1 MLYTL
6 LFVVLAL
13 GHFTVSCMVT
23 AHVLL
28 TRRDVRAAIG
38 WIGIAWL
45 SPALGPMLYYAMG
58 INRVSRR
65 ASRLRRRHPPRRSV
79 TRPASPS
86 SDAAEMPP
94 HIVAIARVGT
104 HVARRPLTPGN
115 AIEMLQRGD
124 AAYPAMLRA
133 IAQARHSIAMSYYIF
148 EDDAVGRQ
156 FIDALVAARARGV
169 EIRVLLDGIG
179 AGYLRCPAGNR
190 LVASGIRTARFM
202 HHWLPWRMPFLNM
215 RNHKK
220 IVVVDG
226 ALGFTGGMNIS
237 IDNMWS
243 THPRKPVEDVH
254 FAVRGPVVGQLLQSF
269 AEDWHFTTGE
279 ALEGRPW
286 WPELPPAG
294 PVAARG
300 ISSGPD
306 EDLGKIEAVLAAA
319 VGQAQH
325 RIRIVTP
332 YFLPDE
338 HLLFG
343 IVLATQRGVR
353 VEVVLP
359 ERTDHRLM
367 DWAIRAHLRFAAED
381 GIRVYF
387 TPAPFDHSK
396 LVTVDG
402 AWGAVGS
409 VNWDVRSLRLS
420 FEFMLECYDQG
431 LVESLD
437 QLIDGKLATARR
449 YAPRQLTAPRLASR
463 LRDAA
468 ARLLLPYL

>member
-6 LFVVLAL
+6 LFTLLAL
-13 GHFTVSCMVT
+13 GHFAVSCMVT

-79 TRPASPS
+79 TRPDSPS

-94 HIVAIARVGT
+94 HIVSIARVGT
-104 HVARRPLTPGN
+104 HVTRRPLTPGN
-115 AIEMLQRGD
+115 AVDILRRGD
-124 AAYPAMLRA
+124 AAYPALLRA
-133 IAQARHSIAMSYYIF
+133 IAEARHSIAMSYYIF

-156 FIDALVAARARGV
+156 FIDAMVAARARGV

-179 AGYLRCPAGNR
+179 AGYLRSPAGSR
-190 LVASGIRTARFM
+190 LATGGIRVARFM

-220 IVVVDG
+220 IAVIDG
-226 ALGFTGGMNIS
+226 VLGFTGGMNINS
-237 IDNMWS
+237 DNMWS
-243 THPRKPVEDVH
+243 PPPKQPIEDVH
-254 FAVRGPVVGQLLQSF
+254 FAVRGPVVSQLLQSF

-279 ALEGRPW
+279 TLEGHHW
-286 WPELPPAG
+286 WPDLPPAG
-294 PVAARG
+294 PIAARG

-306 EDLGKIEAVLAAA
+306 EDLGKIESVLAAA

-343 IVLATQRGVR
+343 ILLATQRGVR

-359 ERTDHRLM
+359 ERTDHRVM
-367 DWAIRAHLRFAAED
+367 DWAMRAHLRFAAED
-381 GIRVYF
+381 GIRVHF
-387 TPAPFDHSK
+387 TPGPFDHSK

-402 AWGAVGS
+402 AWCAVGS

-431 LVESLD
+431 MVATLD
-437 QLIDGKLATARR
+437 RLIDEKLEKARR
-449 YAPRQLTAPRLASR
+449 YAPRQLTAQRLPSR
-463 LRDAA
+463 LRNAA